1 MKDTSHLV
9 ACPGHRADVS
19 GASSETGLPLKPV
32 SFFQYSEVAMNMSY
46 ASAQLDYQGQMTQSG
61 IDLDEMYAPD
71 RQRVLVVE
79 DDPDTVILLKQ
90 IFRMAGYDVFSATG
104 GKEALRKCAE
114 LSPALVVLDLM
125 MPDMDGWETF
135 QYLRQMMDVP
145 VIIVS
150 ALGNK
155 DDVVKALHLGVD
167 DYVTKP
173 FFNAELVE
181 RSRAVL
187 RRAGARHPVNRL
199 VFPKVNLAIDL
210 NNQEVTLRDQKIY
223 LTNKEFAILSILAKS
238 SPELVSYHKI
248 AQAIWGEDTLKT
260 RQRMKY
266 LVYLLRRKFEAVD
279 SKTPLIVN
287 VGRMGYKLQVE
298 N

>member
-1 MKDTSHLV
+1 MSAIV
-9 ACPGHRADVS
+9 NQV
-19 GASSETGLPLKPV
+19 EYQNPLM
-32 SFFQYSEVAMNMSY
+32 QA
-46 ASAQLDYQGQMTQSG
+46 G
-61 IDLDEMYAPD
+61 IDLDEMYSPD
-71 RQRVLVVE
+71 RQRILVVE
-79 DDPDTVILLKQ
+79 DDPDTVFLLKQ
-90 IFRMAGYDVFSATG
+90 IFRMSGYDVFSATSG
-104 GKEALRKCAE
+104 REALKKCAE

-145 VIIVS
+145 VIVVS

-155 DDVVKALHLGVD
+155 DDIVKALHLGVD
-167 DYVTKP
+167 DYLTKP

-187 RRAGARHPVNRL
+187 RRAGARHQVNRL
-199 VFPKVNLAIDL
+199 VFPAVGLVIDM
-210 NNQEVTLRDQKIY
+210 NTQEVLLKGEKIY
-223 LTNKEFAILSILAKS
+223 LTNKEFAILATLAKS

-248 AQAIWGEDTLKT
+248 AQAIWGEDSLKT

-266 LVYLLRRKFEAVD
+266 LVYLLRRKFETID
-279 SKTPLIVN
+279 PKLPLIVN
-287 VGRMGYKLQVE
+287 VGRLGYKLQID

>member
-1 MKDTSHLV
+1 MNTGFNQMEYQSHLMQ
-9 ACPGHRADVS
+9 
-19 GASSETGLPLKPV
+19 T
-32 SFFQYSEVAMNMSY
+32 
-46 ASAQLDYQGQMTQSG
+46 G
-61 IDLDEMYAPD
+61 IDLDEMYSPD

-79 DDPDTVILLKQ
+79 DDPDTVFLLKQ
-90 IFRMAGYDVFSATG
+90 IYRMAGFDVFSATS

-114 LSPALVVLDLM
+114 LSPALVLLDLM

-145 VIIVS
+145 VIVVS

-199 VFPKVNLAIDL
+199 VFPKIGLVVDL
-210 NNQEVTLRDQKIY
+210 NTQEVSLQDQKIY
-223 LTNKEFAILSILAKS
+223 LTNKEFAILSILARN

-248 AQAIWGEDTLKT
+248 AQSIWGEDTLKT

-266 LVYLLRRKFEAVD
+266 LVYLLRRKFEGID
-279 SKTPLIVN
+279 PKLPLIIN
-287 VGRMGYKLQVE
+287 VGRLGYKLQVE
-298 N
+298 I

>member
-1 MKDTSHLV
+1 MNTI
-9 ACPGHRADVS
+9 ANPT
-19 GASSETGLPLKPV
+19 E
-32 SFFQYSEVAMNMSY
+32 FQNQYMH
-46 ASAQLDYQGQMTQSG
+46 TG
-61 IDLDEMYAPD
+61 IDLDEMYSPD

-79 DDPDTVILLKQ
+79 DDPDTVSLLKQ
-90 IFRMAGYDVFSATG
+90 IFRMSGFDVFSATSG
-104 GKEALRKCAE
+104 REALKKCAE

-135 QYLRQMMDVP
+135 EYLRQMMDVP
-145 VIIVS
+145 VIVVS
-150 ALGNK
+150 ALGSK
-155 DDVVKALHLGVD
+155 EDVVKALHLGVD

-199 VFPKVNLAIDL
+199 VFPKVGLVIDL
-210 NNQEVTLRDQKIY
+210 NTQEVTLQGQKIY
-223 LTNKEFAILSILAKS
+223 LTNKEFSILSILAKS

-248 AQAIWGEDTLKT
+248 AQAIWGEDNLKT

-266 LVYLLRRKFEAVD
+266 LVYLLRRKFESVD
-279 SKTPLIVN
+279 AKLPLIIN
-287 VGRMGYKLQVE
+287 VGRLGYKLQIE
-298 N
+298 S

>member
-1 MKDTSHLV
+1 MNTGFNQMEYQSHLMQ
-9 ACPGHRADVS
+9 
-19 GASSETGLPLKPV
+19 T
-32 SFFQYSEVAMNMSY
+32 
-46 ASAQLDYQGQMTQSG
+46 G
-61 IDLDEMYAPD
+61 IDLDEMYSPD

-79 DDPDTVILLKQ
+79 DDPDTVFLLKQ
-90 IFRMAGYDVFSATG
+90 IYRMAGFDVFSATS

-114 LSPALVVLDLM
+114 LSPALVLLDLM

-145 VIIVS
+145 VIVVS

-181 RSRAVL
+181 RTRAVL

-199 VFPKVNLAIDL
+199 VFPKINLVVDL
-210 NNQEVTLRDQKIY
+210 NTQEVSLQDQKIY
-223 LTNKEFAILSILAKS
+223 LTNKEFAILSILARN

-248 AQAIWGEDTLKT
+248 AQSIWGEDTLKT

-266 LVYLLRRKFEAVD
+266 LVYLLRRKFEGID
-279 SKTPLIVN
+279 PKLPLIIN
-287 VGRMGYKLQVE
+287 VGRLGYKLQVE
-298 N
+298 I

>member
-1 MKDTSHLV
+1 MSVVVNQVEYQNHLLQ
-9 ACPGHRADVS
+9 A
-19 GASSETGLPLKPV
+19 
-32 SFFQYSEVAMNMSY
+32 
-46 ASAQLDYQGQMTQSG
+46 G
-61 IDLDEMYAPD
+61 IDLDEMYSPD
-71 RQRVLVVE
+71 RQRILVVE
-79 DDPDTVILLKQ
+79 DDADTVFLLKQ
-90 IFRMAGYDVFSATG
+90 IFRMSGFDVFSATSG
-104 GKEALRKCAE
+104 REALKKCAE

-145 VIIVS
+145 VIVVS
-150 ALGNK
+150 ALGSK
-155 DDVVKALHLGVD
+155 DDIVKALHLGVD
-167 DYVTKP
+167 DYLTKP

-199 VFPKVNLAIDL
+199 VFPKVGLLIDM
-210 NNQEVTLRDQKIY
+210 NTQEVMLQGQKIY
-223 LTNKEFAILSILAKS
+223 LTNKEFAILAILAKN

-248 AQAIWGEDTLKT
+248 AQAIWGDDSLKT

-266 LVYLLRRKFEAVD
+266 LVYLLRRKFEGID
-279 SKTPLIVN
+279 PRLPLIVN
-287 VGRMGYKLQVE
+287 VGRLGYKLQIE